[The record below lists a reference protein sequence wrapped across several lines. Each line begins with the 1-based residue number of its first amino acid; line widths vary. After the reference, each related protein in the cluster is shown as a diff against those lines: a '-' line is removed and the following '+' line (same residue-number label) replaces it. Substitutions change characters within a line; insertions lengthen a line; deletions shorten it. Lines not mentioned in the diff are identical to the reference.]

1 MTNRA
6 LARSVPN
13 QRRAYLSFLVGSR
26 RYAVDIQHVFEV
38 SNLVE
43 IAGVPDMPAAILGVV
58 NIRGSIV
65 PVLDLRIRF
74 NILERDLL
82 LTTPIVFLRH
92 GQGQAGTY
100 AIVVDDVEDVLTLF
114 TDEINTTELNKRA
127 PHIVGMVEYKE
138 NLIML
143 LDPVELLASSL
154 EGKNFEEFVDQL
166 HG

>member
-6 LARSVPN
+6 LTRGTPN
-13 QRRAYLSFLVGSR
+13 QRRAYLSFLVGTR

-43 IAGVPDMPAAILGVV
+43 ISGVPDMPAAILGVV

-74 NILERDLL
+74 NMPNRDLL
-82 LTTPIVFLRH
+82 LSTPIVFLRH
-92 GQGQAGTY
+92 GQGKVGTY
-100 AIVVDDVEDVLTLF
+100 AIIVDDVEDVLTLF
-114 TDEINTTELNKRA
+114 TDEINTSDLNKRA

-138 NLIML
+138 NLIMI
-143 LDPVELLASSL
+143 LDPVQLLGSSL
-154 EGKNFEEFVDQL
+154 EGQNAEEFVDQL